1 MLRIVLVL
9 QVLILIMFGYFVMNI
24 QSTVNEL
31 TIQLESALLVV
42 EDIKTVLPEIEEAVD
57 NFNQLKPLFENLG
70 KLSELPSVL
79 TDPFGSNE

>member
-1 MLRIVLVL
+1 
-9 QVLILIMFGYFVMNI
+9 MFGYFVVNI

-42 EDIKTVLPEIEEAVD
+42 EDMKTVLPEIEEAVD

-70 KLSELPSVL
+70 NFRFLSRQCCCISC
-79 TDPFGSNE
+79 

>member
-9 QVLILIMFGYFVMNI
+9 QVLILIMFGYFVVNI

-42 EDIKTVLPEIEEAVD
+42 EDMKTVLPEIEEAVD
-57 NFNQLKPLFENLG
+57 NFNQLKQLFENLG
-70 KLSELPSVL
+70 KLSDLLSVL
-79 TDPFGSNE
+79 TDPFGSNG

>member
-9 QVLILIMFGYFVMNI
+9 QVLILIMFGYFVINI

-42 EDIKTVLPEIEEAVD
+42 EDMKTVLPEIEEAVD

-70 KLSELPSVL
+70 KLNELLSVL
-79 TDPFGSNE
+79 TDPFGSNG

>member
-9 QVLILIMFGYFVMNI
+9 QVLVLLMFGYFVLNI

-31 TIQLESALLVV
+31 SVQLESALVV
-42 EDIKTVLPEIEEAVD
+42 VDEMKTVLPEIEDAVN

-70 KLSELPSVL
+70 KLSELLSVL
-79 TDPFGSNE
+79 TDPFGSNG

>member
-9 QVLILIMFGYFVMNI
+9 QVLILIMFGYFVINI

-42 EDIKTVLPEIEEAVD
+42 EDMKTVLPEIEEAVD
-57 NFNQLKPLFENLG
+57 NFNQLNPLFENLG
-70 KLSELPSVL
+70 KLSELLSVL
-79 TDPFGSNE
+79 TDPFGSDG